1 MSVFQV
7 KLQHLTQGLLD
18 LDPTTHPLAAGSGTS
33 PATYGQLGEPFGP
46 DFAASGAA
54 SLQRQMFAAGPN
66 RSYRLLSDGETF
78 TDCNYWKRFAFP
90 QVAAEFAFI
99 EVVTDDGS
107 VYSDI
112 PGENTFAAGNTE
124 TLSTLFTG
132 TVIDFVTTYGGAAS
146 FLQVQ
151 NLDGAIAIDGELN
164 GDTNVTF
171 RLLAGETQ
179 IFNSG
184 DLQITLLRL
193 KSDSG
198 TPSASWIASIRSVCN
213 S

>member
-1 MSVFQV
+1 MSVFRV
-7 KLQHLTQGLLD
+7 KVQHLTQGLLD
-18 LDPTTHPLAAGSGTS
+18 LDPATHPLATGSGTE
-33 PATYGQLGEPFGP
+33 PATYGQLGEPFGT

-54 SLQRQMFAAGPN
+54 SLQRQVFAAGPN
-66 RSYRLLSDGETF
+66 RSYRLLKDGDTF

-107 VYSDI
+107 IYSDV

-124 TLSTLFTG
+124 TLTTALSA
-132 TVIDFVTTYGGAAS
+132 TVIDFVTTYGGPAN
-146 FLQVQ
+146 FLQVH
-151 NLDGAIAIDGELN
+151 NLDGAITITGELN
-164 GDTNVTF
+164 GDVNVTF
-171 RLLAGETQ
+171 TLLAGETQ

-193 KSDSG
+193 ASASA
-198 TPSASWIASIRSVCN
+198 TPDASWIASIRSVCG